1 LSELTKRVL
10 VAVIGAPLVIYLII
24 SGGYLFLVLALI
36 IGLVSLWE
44 FYNMFSERKVYAY
57 QYAGLVAAAAMLV
70 SIALNTALLAPVTL
84 GGIALILLLSI
95 RKQQEVA
102 ALNTAITITG
112 LAYIAVF
119 MGALLHLRLNFET
132 WYPQYAGSRAGGLLI
147 LLVFL
152 SIWIC
157 DIAAYFCGKA
167 FGKHKLA
174 PSVSPKKTIEGAV
187 AGLLGAI
194 LVAVGLGMFMLPETA
209 LRDLVVTGIVAGIF
223 GQLGDLI
230 ESRFKRDAGVK
241 DSSAILPGHGGLLD
255 RFDSLIFVSPFLWC
269 WFYFMQS

>member
-1 LSELTKRVL
+1 T
-10 VAVIGAPLVIYLII
+10 
-24 SGGYLFLVLALI
+24 
-36 IGLVSLWE
+36 
-44 FYNMFSERKVYAY
+44 
-57 QYAGLVAAAAMLV
+57 
-70 SIALNTALLAPVTL
+70 ALNISLLAPVSL
-84 GGIALILLLSI
+84 AGIAFILILSI

-102 ALNTAITITG
+102 ALNAAITITG
-112 LAYIAVF
+112 LAYIAIF
-119 MGALLHLRLNFET
+119 MGALLHLRLNFEI
-132 WYPQYAGSRAGGLLI
+132 WYPQYAGSLAGGLLI

-152 SIWIC
+152 SIWVC

-174 PSVSPKKTIEGAV
+174 PSVSPKKTIEGAI

-194 LVAVGLGMFMLPETA
+194 LVAVGLGTIMLPETTV
-209 LRDLVVTGIVAGIF
+209 RDLLVTGFVAGIF
-223 GQLGDLI
+223 GQIGDLI

-269 WFYFMQS
+269 WFYLMQA